1 MTLIELFTDYVYN
14 RKDLREYVEKR
25 KEMNERGEFNDATI
39 ILAQENLERLQ
50 KENPEIYEGMYET
63 LNEYIKCN
71 FQQPLEYPI
80 DFVRIV
86 AKLYKHRFTPEKMYA
101 NYKGGLSH
109 HTCDL

>member
-1 MTLIELFTDYVYN
+1 MSLIELFTDYVYN
-14 RKDLREYVEKR
+14 KKDLREYVEKR
-25 KEMNERGEFNDATI
+25 KEMHERGEFNDETLI
-39 ILAQENLERLQ
+39 RAQENLERL
-50 KENPEIYEGMYET
+50 KEENPKIYEGMYAT
-63 LNEYIKCN
+63 LNEYIEHD

-101 NYKGGLSH
+101 NYRGGLTH